1 MRSHLRRA
9 VDSRS
14 STGDT
19 IEVSSPGEPVAP
31 ITLEELQDFSA
42 PTLSRNPK
50 IHYIFNR
57 MGLAEERGLGMKTLK
72 LEIPLLYGVNDSAG
86 ILGAGGRFYPNG
98 HPLPLQPQQLL
109 KRRVVAEGL
118 EVRWHHQADTI
129 AGGSSAAADPG
140 SEGRPGGGRT
150 VVLL

>member
-42 PTLSRNPK
+42 LSIVDDRTDSFMRS
-50 IHYIFNR
+50 IH
-57 MGLAEERGLGMKTLK
+57 
-72 LEIPLLYGVNDSAG
+72 
-86 ILGAGGRFYPNG
+86 
-98 HPLPLQPQQLL
+98 
-109 KRRVVAEGL
+109 VAS
-118 EVRWHHQADTI
+118 RCF
-129 AGGSSAAADPG
+129 
-140 SEGRPGGGRT
+140 
-150 VVLL
+150 